1 MKQRYVVVDLE
12 TTGNAPKRN
21 DKIIQ
26 VGAVLIENGEIT
38 ERFASFVNPNCPIP
52 PFIEQLTGIT
62 NEIVSNAPT
71 FEQIAPMVKEML
83 EGATFVAH
91 NVPFDMSFLQH
102 EFIENGLT
110 PFDGKAI
117 DTVELARIL
126 LPTSTSY
133 KLNDLAEYFGVQH
146 ENPHRADSD
155 AEVTAHILLKL
166 LNKIDSLPNKT
177 IQKLRKLTKKLKS
190 DVYAVFNYEQMG
202 IHSGDW
208 LEVHNLPVRKLN
220 DNEFLQ
226 MKKEHTNLLTVN
238 ETIPIYKLFS
248 NREHA
253 LIEMPNRKE
262 LLHNCVKNVVHFA
275 LEQQKQV
282 TISVSSYEKEKQII
296 QILNELQEIS
306 HCSFKESSNYL
317 HIGRFAKTLHEK
329 DSNYDFILTKAQLLV
344 WLTETT
350 TGDVEELTLTSGGK
364 LLWASFN
371 CSFETKKEKI
381 LEESFYIRAKKRQEA
396 SLIVITNHQSI
407 AKAIY
412 QDEAK
417 SMSDYFLME
426 DSHLFVN
433 TVRKTKGI
441 HLTYAQ
447 ISFLLSKIVGTKIVD
462 ETKIELD
469 ELFTM
474 LRNYCL
480 KRTQSKNTNTSKLI
494 VEIEYGNQMKEWESI
509 LEAARRLLMKMLDVI
524 HYVQI
529 GKNKNAHLLAH
540 QLKICKDNVESLLFF
555 DDAGEKT
562 WMEVEV
568 KGAKNAISLIRMPLS
583 ISETLATNFFQ
594 HKSSVVLLSPAFHMD
609 GNYKMMTDELGLTD
623 FFPTT
628 MTQSD
633 HKNKL
638 QVYIP
643 DDMPMVQEV
652 SLEDFQETVAIYI
665 REIVW
670 AARGKTVISFS
681 SLEMLQAVYEYMKTA
696 FQMDDIVMIS
706 QSSFGGSKHK
716 ILKAA
721 SGFEKALILVTNQL
735 VEEMTLSDE
744 SVDTLVMVRL
754 PFKPIKEP
762 IMATKIEQSEQ
773 KGENSFL
780 EVSLPIA
787 VLRFK
792 TMLHSFCQQ
801 EKDQQLI
808 ILDRRIIEKKYGEK
822 FLACIDNEKIEKNN
836 FFTLLDM
843 LS

>member
-1 MKQRYVVVDLE
+1 MKQRYLVVDLE

-38 ERFASFVNPNCPIP
+38 ERFASFVYPNCPIP

-91 NVPFDMSFLQH
+91 NVPFDLSFLQH
-102 EFIENGLT
+102 EFIENGLS

-126 LPTSTSY
+126 LPTSPSY
-133 KLNDLAEYFGVQH
+133 KLNDLADYFDVQH

-166 LNKIDSLPNKT
+166 LNKIDSLPIKT

-190 DVYAVFNYEQMG
+190 DVYAVFDHEQMG
-202 IHSGDW
+202 IASGEWSEIHNIPIRKPNFKTVRNQHSNS
-208 LEVHNLPVRKLN
+208 LTEN
-220 DNEFLQ
+220 D
-226 MKKEHTNLLTVN
+226 
-238 ETIPIYKLFS
+238 TIPVYNLFS

-253 LIEMPNRKE
+253 LIEMQNKKE
-262 LLHNCVKNVVHFA
+262 IVYEYVQHAVHFA
-275 LEQQKQV
+275 LDEQKQV
-282 TISVSSYEKEKQII
+282 TIGVSSYEKEKQII
-296 QILNELQEIS
+296 NVLKELKDIPY
-306 HCSFKESSNYL
+306 CSYKEASNYL

-329 DSNYDFILTKAQLLV
+329 DNNYDFLLTKAQLLV

-350 TGDVEELTLTSGGK
+350 TGDIEELTLTSGGR
-364 LLWASFN
+364 LFWDSIN
-371 CSFETKKEKI
+371 CAFETKREKTV
-381 LEESFYIRAKKRQEA
+381 EESFHARAIKRHEE
-396 SLIVITNHQSI
+396 SLLVITNHESI
-407 AKAIY
+407 AKSIY
-412 QDEAK
+412 QNEIK
-417 SMSDYFLME
+417 SMSDYFIMD

-447 ISFLLSKIVGTKIVD
+447 ISFLLSKIIGTKVTD
-462 ETKIELD
+462 ETKVELD

-480 KRTQSKNTNTSKLI
+480 KRTPAKKSNSSKLI
-494 VEIEYGNQMKEWESI
+494 VEIDYSNQSIEWESI
-509 LEAARRLLMKMLDVI
+509 LEAAKRLLMKMLDVI
-524 HYVQI
+524 HYVQVERY
-529 GKNKNAHLLAH
+529 KNAHLLAH
-540 QLKICKDNVESLLFF
+540 QLKICKDELEALLFL
-555 DDAGEKT
+555 DGPGEKT

-568 KGAKNAISLIRMPLS
+568 KGAKNAISVIRMPIS

-594 HKSSVVLLSPAFHMD
+594 HKSSVVLLAPAFHMG

-628 MTQSD
+628 ITVNDQE
-633 HKNKL
+633 NKL
-638 QVYIP
+638 QVFIP
-643 DDMPMVQEV
+643 DDMPLIQEV
-652 SLEDFQETVAIYI
+652 TLEDFQETVAIYV

-670 AARGKTVISFS
+670 AAHGKTLVSFS
-681 SLEMLQAVYEYMKTA
+681 SLEMLQAVYEHMKTA
-696 FQMDDIVMIS
+696 FIMDDIVMIS
-706 QSSFGGSKHK
+706 QSSFGGAKHK

-735 VEEMTLSDE
+735 VEELNLSE
-744 SVDTLVMVRL
+744 ENVDTLVMVRL
-754 PFKPIKEP
+754 PFKAIQEP
-762 IMATKIEQSEQ
+762 IMATKIEQAEQ

-780 EVSLPIA
+780 GVSLPIA

-792 TMLHSFCQQ
+792 TMLHSFCQHD
-801 EKDQQLI
+801 KNQQLI

-822 FLACIDNEKIEKNN
+822 FLACIDDEKIEKNN
-836 FFTLLDM
+836 FFTLLEM
-843 LS
+843 LT

>member
-91 NVPFDMSFLQH
+91 NVPFDLSFLQH
-102 EFIENGLT
+102 EFVENGLS

-126 LPTSTSY
+126 LPTSPSY
-133 KLNDLAEYFGVQH
+133 KLNDLAEYFDVQH

-177 IQKLRKLTKKLKS
+177 IQKLRKITKKLKS
-190 DVYAVFNYEQMG
+190 DVYAVFDHEQLG
-202 IHSGDW
+202 IQSGDW
-208 LEVHNLPVRKLN
+208 SELHNLPVKKLKDFISSHVN
-220 DNEFLQ
+220 
-226 MKKEHTNLLTVN
+226 KERTNLLTEN
-238 ETIPIYKLFS
+238 ETSSVYKLFS

-262 LLHNCVKNVVHFA
+262 LTQEFVQNVVLFV

-282 TISVSSYEKEKQII
+282 TISVSSYEKEKQLLSL
-296 QILNELQEIS
+296 LNEVKEIA
-306 HCSFKESSNYL
+306 HCSYKEASNYL

-329 DSNYDFILTKAQLLV
+329 DNNYDFILTKAQLLV
-344 WLTETT
+344 WLTTTT

-364 LLWASFN
+364 LLWESIN
-371 CSFETKKEKI
+371 CTFETKREKT
-381 LEESFYIRAKKRQEA
+381 LEESFYVRAKKRQEE
-396 SLIVITNHQSI
+396 SLIVITNHQSV

-412 QDEAK
+412 QDKAK
-417 SMSDYFLME
+417 SMSDYFILD

-447 ISFLLSKIVGTKIVD
+447 ISFLLSKIVGTKLTD
-462 ETKIELD
+462 ETKMELD

-480 KRTQSKNTNTSKLI
+480 KRTTSKKSNTSKLI
-494 VEIEYGNQMKEWESI
+494 VEIKYDNQVKEWDSI
-509 LEAARRLLMKMLDVI
+509 LEAAKRLLMKMLDVI
-524 HYVQI
+524 HYVQVE
-529 GKNKNAHLLAH
+529 KNKNAHLLAH
-540 QLKICKDNVESLLFF
+540 QLKLCKDNVESLLFM
-555 DDAGEKT
+555 DDHGEKT

-568 KGAKNAISLIRMPLS
+568 KGAKNAISLIRMPVS
-583 ISETLATNFFQ
+583 ISETLASNFFQ
-594 HKSSVVLLSPAFHMD
+594 HKSSVVLFSPAFHMD
-609 GNYKMMTDELGLTD
+609 GNYKMMTEELGLTE

-628 MTQSD
+628 IAQTDQE
-633 HKNKL
+633 NKL

-643 DDMPMVQEV
+643 DDMPLLQEV
-652 SLEDFQETVAIYI
+652 TLEDFQETVAIYI

-670 AARGKTVISFS
+670 AANGKTVVSFS

-696 FQMDDIVMIS
+696 FQMDDTVMIS

-716 ILKAA
+716 LLKAA
-721 SGFEKALILVTNQL
+721 SGFDKALILVTNQL
-735 VEEMTLSDE
+735 VEELTLSE
-744 SVDTLVMVRL
+744 ENVDTLVMVRL
-754 PFKPIKEP
+754 PFKPIQEP
-762 IMATKIEQSEQ
+762 IMATKIEQAEQ

-801 EKDQQLI
+801 DRDQKLI